1 MIILATG
8 WAGVAVAASKGEFLR
23 WGTRDGKVDAHIRS
37 WGLERLLET
46 ISRGSGW
53 EVLVEPDTEL
63 RISAKFKDLPRG
75 QALRRL
81 LGDLN
86 YAILPGEGGAKRL
99 IIYQTDLGAATRRIK
114 AHAVQLAAGGS
125 AGAKRIGNELVVKT
139 KAEQD
144 IEALADKLGAQIVG
158 SLDGEGLH
166 RLRFEDEKS
175 AERAGELIQKMEGV
189 ESEPNYAVPRPAP
202 PQGLSTGAALPFTLN
217 PTPEGD
223 GSKLVV
229 GMIDTAV
236 QRDGGRLDA
245 FLLPGISL
253 ADGDVL
259 VSAAQPTH
267 GTSMAETFLRGL
279 SLALNGQSSSAR
291 ILPVDVY
298 GNNETSSTFDVA
310 RGIAGA
316 IEGGANYVNLS
327 LGGTG
332 DTEYLHEMIRN
343 ASDNGVVFFASAG
356 NQPVTTPVYP
366 AAYEEVVAVT
376 AGDRNGQLAS
386 YANRGSF
393 VDVIAPGG
401 NLVSYAGSSY
411 LISGTSP
418 ASAFAAGMTMGV
430 AEQNGGSAEIGL
442 ESLRQA
448 FEFKQP

>member
-1 MIILATG
+1 
-8 WAGVAVAASKGEFLR
+8 
-23 WGTRDGKVDAHIRS
+23 
-37 WGLERLLET
+37 
-46 ISRGSGW
+46 
-53 EVLVEPDTEL
+53 
-63 RISAKFKDLPRG
+63 
-75 QALRRL
+75 
-81 LGDLN
+81 
-86 YAILPGEGGAKRL
+86 
-99 IIYQTDLGAATRRIK
+99 
-114 AHAVQLAAGGS
+114 
-125 AGAKRIGNELVVKT
+125 LVVKT